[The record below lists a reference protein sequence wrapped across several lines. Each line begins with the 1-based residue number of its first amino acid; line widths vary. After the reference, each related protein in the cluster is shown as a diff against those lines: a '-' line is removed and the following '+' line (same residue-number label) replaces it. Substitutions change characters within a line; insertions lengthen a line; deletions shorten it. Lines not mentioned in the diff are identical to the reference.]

1 MAFTEPVLTKR
12 IPLDPAQ
19 RHLVSY
25 DEYVATGGYA
35 SLRKALE
42 MTPADIVKLVTDSGL
57 RGRGGAGFSAGQK
70 WSFIPKDKKG
80 HHYLAVNADE
90 SEPGTFKDR
99 YLIDYDPHLMLE
111 GIAIAALATQV
122 DVAYIFIRGEY
133 HRQAKVLEKVVKEA
147 YEKGIFGQ
155 GGIFGSQHKLECY
168 VHRGA
173 GAYICGEETGLLEAL
188 EGKRG
193 WPRNKPP
200 FPAIAG
206 AFARP
211 TVINNVETLALVPP
225 IIEKGA
231 AWFKSMG
238 TPSSPGPKLFGMSGH
253 LNKPGVYEDEL
264 GITLDYAINKLGGG
278 MKGGAYKAAICGGI
292 SMGVLGPNQ
301 LDIKL
306 DFDDVRFRGG
316 CLGLGTAGMIVMNEH
331 TDMVKALRNCV
342 RFYSHESCGQCTPC
356 REGSAWMRKI
366 LDRIVDGGGRAK
378 DLDMLME
385 LEKTMGIMPGTT
397 ICGLADGTAWA
408 TRTFINKFYDEFAA
422 VCPEEPARSVAL
434 NVLRRGQVNPS
445 VPMGSNTR

>member
-1 MAFTEPVLTKR
+1 MAFPEPVLLKR
-12 IPLDPAQ
+12 IDPDPA
-19 RHLVSY
+19 RRKLHWY
-25 DEYVATGGYA
+25 DDYVATGGYEA
-35 SLRKALE
+35 LKKAVDLKPDE
-42 MTPADIVKLVTDSGL
+42 IIKIVTESGL
-57 RGRGGAGFSAGQK
+57 RGRGGAGFGAGAK
-70 WSFIPKDKKG
+70 WSFIPKEKKG
-80 HHYLAVNADE
+80 PHYLAVNADE

-99 YLIDYDPHLMLE
+99 YLMDFDPHSLLE
-111 GIAIAALATQV
+111 GIAIASLATQC

-133 HRQAKVLEKVVKEA
+133 HRQANVMERAIKEA
-147 YEKGIFGQ
+147 YEHGIFGKQ
-155 GGIFGSQHKLECY
+155 GVLGSGQKVECY
-168 VHRGA
+168 LHRGA

-211 TVINNVETLALVPP
+211 TVINNVETLCCVPHVLTRGP
-225 IIEKGA
+225 

-253 LNKPGVYEDEL
+253 VNKPGVYEQEL
-264 GITLDYAINKLGGG
+264 GITLDFAINQLGGG
-278 MKGGAYKAAICGGI
+278 MKGGKYKACICGGI
-292 SMGVLGPNQ
+292 SMGVLGTHQ

-331 TDMVKALRNCV
+331 TDMVNALRNCV
-342 RFYSHESCGQCTPC
+342 RFYAHESCGQCTPC
-356 REGSAWMRKI
+356 REGSAWMHKI
-366 LDRIVDGGGRAK
+366 LNRILEGQGRVK
-378 DLDMLME
+378 DLDMLLE

-408 TRTFINKFYDEFAA
+408 TRTFITKFYDEFAA
-422 VCPEEPARSVAL
+422 RCSEETTVPL
-434 NVLRRGQVNPS
+434 TIRRGSANPTT
-445 VPMGSNTR
+445 PMGSNTR